1 MLKKHSKFFEQLLLL
16 ADLAVVT
23 ACWLAA
29 YVFRFFADPIPAP
42 RGIPP
47 LQPYLVLLLTMFLI
61 WPMVFRRFGLYRP
74 RRIGSR
80 LGEVKDIAKACSTA
94 ILVVTALTFFIRQF
108 EFSRLVLLYFWLLSI
123 LGLSLMRGLFREGL
137 RFLRRQGRNLRF
149 GVVIG
154 WGEAARTVVRRLEE
168 HPELGIRLRGYF
180 LDSAAGATAALD
192 LPILGQLGDLPRFLR
207 DEPVD
212 YVFIA
217 LPLEAFHRLA
227 DVLKGLDDAPV
238 DVWVV
243 PDFSQYV
250 SLKGGV
256 EEMEG
261 LAFIRLQ
268 GAPVYGWDFVLKR
281 AFDVVVAGVL
291 FLLLSPLLVVIAL
304 LVRFT
309 SRGPVLYRQ
318 ERMGLDGRVF
328 RMLKFRSMREDAEQ
342 ETGAVWAE
350 AGDPRR
356 TKLGALLRA
365 TSLDEL
371 PQLWNV
377 LTGEMSLVGPRP
389 ERPVFIQEFRRRVP
403 RYMLRHKVKAGIT
416 GWAQVNGWRGS
427 TSLEKR
433 IEYDL
438 FYIEHWSLW
447 FDLKILSLTL
457 WNGVF
462 NRNAY

>member
-1 MLKKHSKFFEQLLLL
+1 LLLL

-29 YVFRFFADPIPAP
+29 YLFRFFADLIPTP
-42 RGIPP
+42 HGIPP
-47 LQPYLVLLLTMFLI
+47 LQPYLVLLLAMCLI
-61 WPMVFRRFGLYRP
+61 WPIVFRRFGLYRP

-80 LGEVKDIAKACSTA
+80 LGEVKDIAKACSIA
-94 ILVVTALTFFIRQF
+94 ILIVTALTFFVRQF
-108 EFSRLVLLYFWLLSI
+108 EFSRLVLLYFWILSI
-123 LGLSLMRGLFREGL
+123 VGLSLMRSLFREGL
-137 RFLRRQGRNLRF
+137 RFLRRQGRNLRH
-149 GVVIG
+149 GVIIG
-154 WGEAARTVVRRLEE
+154 WGEPARAVVRRLEQ
-168 HPELGIRLRGYF
+168 HPELGIRLRGHF
-180 LDSAAGATAALD
+180 LDATAERTAALD
-192 LPILGQLGDLPRFLR
+192 LPVLGQPEDLPRFLR

-217 LPLEAFHRLA
+217 LSLETFPRLA
-227 DVLKGLDDAPV
+227 DILKGLDDAPV
-238 DVWVV
+238 DVWVI

-256 EEMEG
+256 EELEG

-281 AFDVVVAGVL
+281 TFDVVVAGVL
-291 FLLLSPLLVVIAL
+291 LLLVSPLLLVIAL
-304 LVRFT
+304 LVKLT
-309 SRGPVLYRQ
+309 SRGPFLYRQ
-318 ERMGLDGRVF
+318 ERMGLDGEVF
-328 RMLKFRSMREDAEQ
+328 QILKFRSMQEDAEQ
-342 ETGAVWAE
+342 ETGAVWAK
-350 AGDPRR
+350 AGDSRR
-356 TKLGALLRA
+356 TKLGAFLRA
-365 TSLDEL
+365 TGLDEV

-389 ERPVFIQEFRRRVP
+389 ERPVFIQEFRRRIP

-457 WNGVF
+457 WRGVF